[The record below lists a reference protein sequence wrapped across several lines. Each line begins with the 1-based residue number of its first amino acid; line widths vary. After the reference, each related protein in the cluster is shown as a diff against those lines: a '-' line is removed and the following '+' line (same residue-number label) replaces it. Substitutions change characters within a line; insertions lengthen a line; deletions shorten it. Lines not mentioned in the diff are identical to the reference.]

1 MGDILIRVAIV
12 DDDQSCINKLKELIL
27 LYGKEN
33 GEEFRIATFTNG
45 VNFISEYTAEYDLVL
60 MDIDMPHLSGMET
73 AKLLRKVDS
82 RVALIFVTNLALYA
96 VMGYEV
102 EAMDFIIKP
111 VEQKIFFSKLKRILP
126 RIKTEDVPFLM
137 VNTKLG
143 IARVYI
149 TDIYYISVKGRYVVL
164 HTRNGDVDM
173 HISMKEIEKKLS
185 GYNFVRGDN
194 SSMVNLMYVSA
205 VTNEGAI
212 VNGELVPASR
222 NRKKALMDA
231 FTLYLR

>member
-1 MGDILIRVAIV
+1 MIKVALV
-12 DDDQSCINKLKELIL
+12 DDDESCIIKLKEAL
-27 LYGKEN
+27 LVYGKEN
-33 GEEFRIATFTNG
+33 GEEFRISTYTNG
-45 VNFISEYTAEYDLVL
+45 LNFISEYTAEYDMVL

-82 RVALIFVTNLALYA
+82 RVALVFVTNLAAYA
-96 VMGYEV
+96 IKGYEV
-102 EAMDFIIKP
+102 EAVDFIIKP
-111 VEQKIFFSKLKRILP
+111 IDNKIFFHKLKRILS
-126 RIKTEDVPFLM
+126 RLKTAEEVPYLM
-137 VNTKLG
+137 VNSKLG
-143 IARVYI
+143 IAKVYI
-149 TDIYYISVKGRYVVL
+149 TDIYYITVQGRYVML
-164 HTRNGDVDM
+164 HTRNGDISM

-222 NRKKALMDA
+222 NRKKALLDA